1 MVATPFR
8 MKIARRLLDTRI
20 DARNRIPMAFL
31 QSSFSQSSRYSRD
44 QLFIICLTF
53 GIFIIDL
60 LTPVEYIL
68 GYFYTI
74 PILVTRRSLNRSAS
88 LVIIISTAILTL
100 LNIWFPSH
108 ASIHFS
114 TIINRVMVVFA
125 LIVTGI
131 LSDRNAIYAS
141 AIAQQQAKLEA
152 HNKLVSLRE
161 DFAGTLTHDLKT
173 PLLGAIVTLE
183 AFQKGQFGEISGNQ
197 QKILATMIRSH
208 QTSLE
213 LVETLLD
220 VYRNDLE
227 GLQLTI
233 QPLDLTQL
241 VEEVANQMTL
251 LAVSRQ
257 IHLTIHHSDS
267 EFRRILWVQ
276 GDALQ
281 LRRVMTN
288 LLTNAINHSRRGD
301 RVEVL
306 LETVNGQHC
315 VKVLDMGAGIQPE
328 EFSQLFQR
336 FYQGNSDRQAK
347 GSGLGLYLA
356 RQIITAHGGKIWAEN
371 RSQNLSWKGAMFGI
385 SLPIYLPEGE

>member
-1 MVATPFR
+1 
-8 MKIARRLLDTRI
+8 
-20 DARNRIPMAFL
+20 MAFL
-31 QSSFSQSSRYSRD
+31 QASFSQSSRYSRD
-44 QLFIICLTF
+44 RLFIICLIF

-68 GYFYTI
+68 GYFYII
-74 PILVTRRSLNRSAS
+74 PILATRMSLNRSAS
-88 LVIIISTAILTL
+88 LVIIVSTAILTL
-100 LNIWFPSH
+100 LNIWIPVN

-114 TIINRVMVVFA
+114 TIVNRVIVVFA
-125 LIVTGI
+125 LTVTGI
-131 LSDRNAIYAS
+131 LSDRNATYAN
-141 AIAQQQAKLEA
+141 AIAQQRAELAAQ
-152 HNKLVSLRE
+152 NKLVSLRE
-161 DFAGTLTHDLKT
+161 DFTGTLTHDLKT

-183 AFQKGQFGEISGNQ
+183 AFQQGQFGEISGSQ

-220 VYRNDLE
+220 IYRNDLE
-227 GLQLTI
+227 GLQLTV

-251 LAVSRQ
+251 LAMNRQ

-281 LRRVMTN
+281 LRRVITN

-315 VKVLDMGAGIQPE
+315 VKVMDMGAGIQPE
-328 EFSQLFQR
+328 ELSQLFQR

-385 SLPIYLPEGE
+385 SLPVYLPEGG